1 MSTTIDNLTAPT
13 SGERLDRL
21 QIKRQHWNIF
31 WLLAI
36 GLFIDSTEIFL
47 GGGVSAALLR
57 DGWSTMELNASFQF
71 FTFLGLSIGALAV
84 GFLSDRYGRKFAFQF
99 NLLLFGTASL
109 AAAMAPS
116 IHWLIGLRF
125 IMGLGLGAEIV
136 VTYATLT
143 EFIPAR
149 LRGRALALLVISGAL
164 TLFAASLLSY
174 LVIPTYG
181 WRPCFVVIGVAALF
195 LSYLRKVMPESPRW
209 LVLMGRYKE
218 AEQALRTIEGDQ
230 YQICPPISPEIEAS
244 QALPPFST
252 LFEPGLLSR
261 TLATASISIAVNI
274 ALYSFT
280 NWLPSFLV
288 KQGSSISFSLGLS
301 TLMTAGAPFG
311 AVVALFLADRIGRK
325 PLIMAGL
332 LLASLFGALY
342 PTAQS
347 VQMAVFYGF
356 MLNGFLY
363 FIVAV
368 GMAGYV
374 AEVFPTGIRLRA
386 VGFIGM
392 SSRVAA
398 MLCPY
403 AVVPL
408 FAWGGVTAVIG
419 MVAIVL
425 FVVPFFVWHWCVE
438 PIGLPLEKTTT

>member
-1 MSTTIDNLTAPT
+1 
-13 SGERLDRL
+13 
-21 QIKRQHWNIF
+21 
-31 WLLAI
+31 
-36 GLFIDSTEIFL
+36 
-47 GGGVSAALLR
+47 
-57 DGWSTMELNASFQF
+57 
-71 FTFLGLSIGALAV
+71 
-84 GFLSDRYGRKFAFQF
+84 
-99 NLLLFGTASL
+99 
-109 AAAMAPS
+109 MAPS

-288 KQGSSISFSLGLS
+288 
-301 TLMTAGAPFG
+301 
-311 AVVALFLADRIGRK
+311 
-325 PLIMAGL
+325 
-332 LLASLFGALY
+332 
-342 PTAQS
+342 
-347 VQMAVFYGF
+347 
-356 MLNGFLY
+356 
-363 FIVAV
+363 
-368 GMAGYV
+368 
-374 AEVFPTGIRLRA
+374 
-386 VGFIGM
+386 
-392 SSRVAA
+392 
-398 MLCPY
+398 
-403 AVVPL
+403 
-408 FAWGGVTAVIG
+408 
-419 MVAIVL
+419 
-425 FVVPFFVWHWCVE
+425 
-438 PIGLPLEKTTT
+438 

>member
-164 TLFAASLLSY
+164 TLFAASLLYY
-174 LVIPTYG
+174 LE
-181 WRPCFVVIGVAALF
+181 L
-195 LSYLRKVMPESPRW
+195 LR
-209 LVLMGRYKE
+209 
-218 AEQALRTIEGDQ
+218 
-230 YQICPPISPEIEAS
+230 
-244 QALPPFST
+244 
-252 LFEPGLLSR
+252 
-261 TLATASISIAVNI
+261 
-274 ALYSFT
+274 
-280 NWLPSFLV
+280 
-288 KQGSSISFSLGLS
+288 
-301 TLMTAGAPFG
+301 
-311 AVVALFLADRIGRK
+311 
-325 PLIMAGL
+325 
-332 LLASLFGALY
+332 
-342 PTAQS
+342 
-347 VQMAVFYGF
+347 
-356 MLNGFLY
+356 
-363 FIVAV
+363 
-368 GMAGYV
+368 
-374 AEVFPTGIRLRA
+374 
-386 VGFIGM
+386 
-392 SSRVAA
+392 
-398 MLCPY
+398 
-403 AVVPL
+403 
-408 FAWGGVTAVIG
+408 
-419 MVAIVL
+419 
-425 FVVPFFVWHWCVE
+425 
-438 PIGLPLEKTTT
+438 